1 MKFAPIVPIPMLD
14 MIESSEYHMCLA
26 GAMYMRQYRDFYMSL
41 YGHSGSKHVILDNGA
56 AEGKMLSDEALLE
69 LAALLQPSELVVP
82 DVMHD
87 CYRTVDALRHF
98 YPKVP
103 APLNLMV
110 VIQGKTW
117 YEINYCLD
125 HALRHNVH
133 SVALP
138 KLLCQH
144 LGSNARLAAAELI
157 RDTNESIPIHCL
169 GCSKRALAEAKD
181 LARQGIVRSI
191 DSASPVVMGLMDEPI
206 AHQEYDWEASHNTIP
221 GWWNKVKTPQVEE
234 NLAEFRKWCE
244 ETPASGLRE
253 LFSERSNS
261 SICTH
266 TTTKVRRN
274 ESCHHWRSSRIQRR
288 QNRYPF
294 YWT

>member
-14 MIESSEYHMCLA
+14 MIESSEYHMALA
-26 GAMYMRQYRDFYMSL
+26 GAMYMRQYRDFYKVQADIA
-41 YGHSGSKHVILDNGA
+41 HHVILDNGA
-56 AEGKMLSDEALLE
+56 AEGKMLSDAQLL
-69 LAALLQPSELVVP
+69 AIASWLQPQELVVP

-87 CYRTVDALRHF
+87 CYGTVDALRRF
-98 YPKVP
+98 YPKVG
-103 APLNLMV
+103 ATALNLMV

-125 HALRHNVH
+125 EALRHKVQ

-144 LGSNARLAAAELI
+144 LGSNARLAAAEVI
-157 RDTNESIPIHCL
+157 REQDKDIPIHCL

-234 NLAEFRKWCE
+234 NLAEFRKWCKE
-244 ETPASGLRE
+244 APAS
-253 LFSERSNS
+253 
-261 SICTH
+261 
-266 TTTKVRRN
+266 
-274 ESCHHWRSSRIQRR
+274 
-288 QNRYPF
+288 
-294 YWT
+294 